1 MSHFFNAACRHV
13 TLSSIPNTATEFGLR
28 RELGLRDLVL
38 FNIAAVI
45 GVRWLA
51 AAAHTGPVSITL
63 WLLAAGFFFVP
74 SALAVATL
82 SARFPDEGGIY
93 VWTKQGFGDWHGFL
107 CAWCYW
113 LSNLFYFPNLLLA
126 GVDMAGY
133 ALGLSEDKLYV
144 ISVSLLILWLALLA
158 NVFGLSVAKWANN
171 AGAVATYIFGAL
183 LIVCGISV
191 WIRTG
196 SATPIQLAPHW
207 DLDKV
212 NFWSQIAFAFGGLE
226 LGAVLGAEIRNPA
239 RNVSRAAWISGGCI
253 AAFYI
258 LGTLSLLVL
267 MPPERISILTGLV
280 DASNETGA
288 RLHAAWLGHA
298 MIVLILAGVAGQLS
312 AWIGGSA
319 RVPFVIGIDHYF
331 PPAFARLHPRWG
343 TPHWAI
349 LIQGIACTVFVIAL
363 QAGENLR
370 VGYQLL
376 VDMTVIVYFIPFLY
390 MFGASWKYGHK
401 WSAGMG
407 MSVTV
412 VSIIVSLIPPG
423 DVRSVGLFEFKLLAG
438 CAVLIVAARIVFHS
452 AARGARARDAA

>member
-1 MSHFFNAACRHV
+1 LSHFFNAACQHA
-13 TLSSIPNTATEFGLR
+13 TLSSIPNTAAEFGLK

-45 GVRWLA
+45 GIRWLA

-63 WLLAAGFFFVP
+63 WLLAAAFFFVP

-171 AGAVATYIFGAL
+171 AGAVATYTFGAL
-183 LIVCGISV
+183 LIICGFTV
-191 WIRTG
+191 LIRTG

-226 LGAVLGAEIRNPA
+226 LGAVLGGEIRNPA
-239 RNVSRAAWISGGCI
+239 RNVARAAWIAGGCI

-280 DASNETGA
+280 AASNETGA

-312 AWIGGSA
+312 AWIGGTA
-319 RVPFVIGIDHYF
+319 RVPFVIGLDRYF

-390 MFGASWKYGHK
+390 MFGASWKYGRK

-438 CAVLIVAARIVFHS
+438 CAVLVIAARIVFHS
-452 AARGARARDAA
+452 AARR